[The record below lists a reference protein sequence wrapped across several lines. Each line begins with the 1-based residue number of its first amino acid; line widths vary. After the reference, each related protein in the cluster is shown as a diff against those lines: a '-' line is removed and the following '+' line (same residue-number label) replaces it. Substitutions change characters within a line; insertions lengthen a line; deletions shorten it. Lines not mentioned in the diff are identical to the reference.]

1 MNCICW
7 RNRIITS
14 RFVSASNSRSP
25 SPENGFELPTF
36 ETMPVARQPKR
47 SYNTE
52 ISVADDRVYSD
63 LEDDFDD
70 REVDDDDII
79 PINCDD
85 FDSYAM
91 KGFEEP
97 NSRNVLAARSM
108 ATLRKKAKCRSADAS
123 PANRR
128 HRYRTSSPSHS
139 ASSSPKLG
147 QRPPLIGSVSQ
158 PILESR
164 FVKATAVRKL
174 ACETGTIAV
183 LSSTAE
189 PLAEPAEQCEWEEA
203 EKLQAYRSK
212 RLDGWEAAGPASS
225 TTVAGQWPMVA
236 GGSGKT
242 DLDRIPVGVTEVLD
256 CEPVDQYRPTPPIV
270 NQFPKAQRSG
280 RDQHIPL
287 PVIHAMKMKPNALGH
302 DDRFKT
308 VTVQPPSSDKHG
320 YRPRMTAGSSTFDS
334 SCRKPFIRQSNDLS
348 RRDKKS
354 AEDDEYEFIAGWMA
368 KIPVFEKC
376 PPAKSKSKYEV

>member
-1 MNCICW
+1 M
-7 RNRIITS
+7 
-14 RFVSASNSRSP
+14 
-25 SPENGFELPTF
+25 
-36 ETMPVARQPKR
+36 
-47 SYNTE
+47 
-52 ISVADDRVYSD
+52 ADDRVHSD
-63 LEDDFDD
+63 LDDDFYD
-70 REVDDDDII
+70 RNVDDDDII
-79 PINCDD
+79 PIQCDD

-91 KGFEEP
+91 RDFEEP
-97 NSRNVLAARSM
+97 KARNVLAPRSM
-108 ATLRKKAKCRSADAS
+108 ATLKKKAKCRSAEGS

-128 HRYRTSSPSHS
+128 HRYQTSSSSHS
-139 ASSSPKLG
+139 ASSSPHLG

-203 EKLQAYRSK
+203 ERMQALHSSD
-212 RLDGWEAAGPASS
+212 RLDGWGATGS
-225 TTVAGQWPMVA
+225 TEESTAVAGRWPMVA

-242 DLDRIPVGVTEVLD
+242 DLDRIPVGVIEVLD
-256 CEPVDQYRPTPPIV
+256 CEPADQCQPTPPKA
-270 NQFPKAQRSG
+270 NLFPKAQRSV

-287 PVIHAMKMKPNALGH
+287 PVIHAMEMKPNALGH

-308 VTVQPPSSDKHG
+308 VTVQPPSSDRHG
-320 YRPRMTAGSSTFDS
+320 YRPRMKAGSSTFDS
-334 SCRKPFIRQSNDLS
+334 SYRKPFVRQSNDLS
-348 RRDKKS
+348 RRDEKS
-354 AEDDEYEFIAGWMA
+354 AEDDEYEIIAGWMA